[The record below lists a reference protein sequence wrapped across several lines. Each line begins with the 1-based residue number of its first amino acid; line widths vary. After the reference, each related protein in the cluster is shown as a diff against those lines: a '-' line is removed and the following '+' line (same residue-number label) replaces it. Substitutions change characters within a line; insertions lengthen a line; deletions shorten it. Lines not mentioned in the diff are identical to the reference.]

1 MLPAA
6 LSEALGISLSEV
18 MDCYFDR
25 SDKEM
30 RVRKIEEA
38 LDRRRTTEEGE
49 EWVAGE
55 TRRMSVMLEQIH
67 QGGDDTF

>member
-18 MDCYFDR
+18 MGRYFDGL
-25 SDKEM
+25 DEEI
-30 RVRKIEEA
+30 RVCRIKEA
-38 LDRRRTTEEGE
+38 LDRKRTAEEGE
-49 EWVAGE
+49 EWLAGE
-55 TRRMSVMLEQIH
+55 TRRMSIMLEQIH